1 LLQVGKL
8 PAGLHLAF
16 RPFCSWKF
24 GQARVMF
31 QQRQPDASNCASCR
45 TALTGGHAGR
55 PGKGIHIA
63 GSADFRKDMLMRISL
78 TVSAFALCL
87 ALSLPAQ
94 AWHPNEGKVKIDAG
108 INVRFNVYMQD
119 QLSQAPLAPWYLYWP
134 AEAVNYQSSSP
145 LGGLSFP
152 NWPSSWPT
160 SANKNVAPGNND
172 PTPNDVKMP
181 HIAQSTPPVPHAS
194 PWAAK
199 AVSSG
204 SSSAFQP
211 VGYFTQAPS
220 YWYGQ

>member
-1 LLQVGKL
+1 
-8 PAGLHLAF
+8 
-16 RPFCSWKF
+16 
-24 GQARVMF
+24 
-31 QQRQPDASNCASCR
+31 
-45 TALTGGHAGR
+45 
-55 PGKGIHIA
+55 
-63 GSADFRKDMLMRISL
+63 MLMRISP
-78 TVSAFALCL
+78 TASAVALYLALC
-87 ALSLPAQ
+87 APAQ

-108 INVRFNVYMQD
+108 VNVRFNVYLQD
-119 QLSQAPLAPWYLYWP
+119 QMSQAPLAPWYLYWP

-152 NWPSSWPT
+152 NWPSSWPA
-160 SANKNVAPGNND
+160 SATKKDAPGNNG

-181 HIAQSTPPVPHAS
+181 HIARLNSQLPHGS
-194 PWAAK
+194 PWQPPH